1 MTNEI
6 ETLIAQL
13 GRGTLAMLG
22 ASALVAGDDT
32 TSGDPMIQFKIRGCK
47 EGNKLRIIYRRALDA
62 YDVELWHVRGTN
74 VFEVASTSL
83 VYADALHATIERL
96 TGLRTRL

>member
-6 ETLIAQL
+6 DTLIRQI
-13 GRGTLAMLG
+13 GNGTLAMLG
-22 ASALVAGDDT
+22 ASALVSSET
-32 TSGDPMIQFKIRGCK
+32 TGGDPVLQFKIRGCK
-47 EGNKLRIIYRRALDA
+47 EGNKLRITYRRALDA